1 MVTIPTTPTI
11 KKHYLSAQKLSG
23 ILGFPITSP
32 KFKLRNCWF
41 PCVSTLMR
49 YYERFS
55 VNTTDR
61 CARWKNQNHL
71 LQFQK
76 ISIRIFNILF
86 QNYPLNQYYR
96 DYQFCPFSTA
106 EISCWYMAFIRK
118 IVFQRNSNA
127 SPIDLWNKFFG
138 QFKLRVFIQLKTFT
152 VLAWFTTFEL
162 AVILMNTSEN
172 LDSIWKYGANSPL
185 FRQLKHQKRF

>member
-1 MVTIPTTPTI
+1 MR
-11 KKHYLSAQKLSG
+11 KHYLSAQKLSG
-23 ILGFPITSP
+23 ILSFPMTSP

-41 PCVSTLMR
+41 LCVSTFMR
-49 YYERFS
+49 YYERLS

-76 ISIRIFNILF
+76 VSIRIFNFFF

-96 DYQFCPFSTA
+96 DFQFYHFSTA
-106 EISCWYMAFIRK
+106 EISYWYMAFIRK
-118 IVFQRNSNA
+118 IVFQRKSNA
-127 SPIDLWNKFFG
+127 SHINLWNKILGNSNYEF
-138 QFKLRVFIQLKTFT
+138 LQLKTFT

-172 LDSIWKYGANSPL
+172 LNSIWNYGANSPL